1 MESAVV
7 RYLILGAALVSAC
20 AGVGLAACASDA
32 PADTASDASSD
43 APLLGD
49 TTPPIPDAA
58 VPLGDVC
65 GDPGGLE
72 KDAPWP
78 MRGGCPKRAG
88 VSSVRGPQGG
98 GVRWSAPL
106 PAGESSPVV
115 AGDRRIW
122 IGTADGDVVVVSANG
137 VVQGALRTGGPV
149 RSSPARSASGL
160 AIVGSTDGTLYGVV
174 GGEEIFDAGSGGGG
188 DAGLD
193 GGDEAGAEAGADA
206 GVPSAFLPMRAIF
219 AHPLAPI
226 ASSPVIGGDGT
237 IYVATSDG
245 KLVALS
251 ADGASVKW
259 TATTNDT
266 QGASPAL
273 AADGTVVIGSS
284 DGHLYAFNPDG
295 SPRWSLQVGGALGSP
310 VIGGGDTV
318 YVGSSDGTLSA
329 VTASGKRLFSY
340 ATGGP
345 IAGAPCVRGGV
356 VYVGSD
362 DKKLHALDAISG
374 AARWT
379 YATLG
384 AVATPVVGHD
394 GVVYVGSADGNVY
407 ALAPSGLL
415 YFAVKAKGRIRSAP
429 AIGSDGTLYVAT
441 DTALVAIGP

>member
-7 RYLILGAALVSAC
+7 RYLILSAALLSAGT
-20 AGVGLAACASDA
+20 GVGLAACASDA
-32 PADTASDASSD
+32 PADTSSDASSD

-49 TTPPIPDAA
+49 TTPPIPDAE

-72 KDAPWP
+72 KGAPWP

-88 VSSVRGPQGG
+88 ASSTRGPQSG
-98 GVRWSAPL
+98 GVRWSTPL

-115 AGDRRIW
+115 ASDRRIW

-137 VVQGALRTGGPV
+137 VVEGALRTGGPV

-160 AIVGSTDGTLYGVV
+160 AIVGGTDGTLYGVV
-174 GGEEIFDAGSGGGG
+174 GGEAIP

-193 GGDEAGAEAGADA
+193 GGVEAGADA
-206 GVPSAFLPMRAIF
+206 AVADAGAPSPFLPMRAIF
-219 AHPLAPI
+219 AHALAPI
-226 ASSPVIGGDGT
+226 ASSPAIGGDGT

-251 ADGASVKW
+251 ADGAAVAW

-266 QGASPAL
+266 AGASPAL
-273 AADGTVVIGSS
+273 AADGTIVVGSS

-295 SPRWSLQVGGALGSP
+295 SPRWSLAAGGALGSP
-310 VIGGGDTV
+310 VIGGSGTI
-318 YVGSSDGTLSA
+318 YVGSSDGTVSA
-329 VTASGKRLFSY
+329 VTPAGKLLFSY

-384 AVATPVVGHD
+384 AVATPVVGPD
-394 GVVYVGSADGNVY
+394 GVVYFGSADGNLY
-407 ALAPSGLL
+407 ALSPSGLL